1 MLNWSRRLE
10 ELHYYVAT
18 TYQISDT
25 QAIDIL
31 VAALLPV
38 PRTPAVWLI
47 IETNWYSRCCDSA
60 WFSFGGTW
68 HPRSLG
74 EIRSMRPRKAN
85 ELISEWLN
93 ESQVPG
99 YWSSQ
104 MGKSFT
110 IRDRSRR
117 SRRCSPDLCGCAR

>member
-38 PRTPAVWLI
+38 PRTPIVWLI
-47 IETNWYSRCCDSA
+47 LETNWYSRWCDSA
-60 WFSFGGTW
+60 FLLVARGIPGLWV
-68 HPRSLG
+68 RSAACG
-74 EIRSMRPRKAN
+74 R
-85 ELISEWLN
+85 
-93 ESQVPG
+93 
-99 YWSSQ
+99 
-104 MGKSFT
+104 GKPT
-110 IRDRSRR
+110 N
-117 SRRCSPDLCGCAR
+117 